1 MKRTKFYVKLI
12 DNGKDFLKN
21 TTGYLFEDDKRLF
34 IESKNNSIFKQ
45 WALVDIK
52 TGLPLCYGKTK
63 QDLLQKYYDNIKN
76 RYDNYY
82 DSVYYNKAVL
92 KFNELLN
99 NKEIEE

>member
-1 MKRTKFYVKLI
+1 MNKLERKLI
-12 DNGKDFLKN
+12 EL
-21 TTGYLFEDDKRLF
+21 GYETDCEIYQIWHKGNIQIITF
-34 IESKNNSIFKQ
+34 
-45 WALVDIK
+45 
-52 TGLPLCYGKTK
+52 YGKTK

-99 NKEIEE
+99 KKEIEE